1 MCDMGMNI
9 GPELREMIE
18 QSGIEQKDTINKD
31 DFLKLFE
38 ANWDE
43 YKDYLLPNIK
53 N

>member
-18 QSGIEQKDTINKD
+18 KSGIEEKDTINQD
-31 DFLKLFE
+31 DLLKFFE
-38 ANWDE
+38 DNWDE
-43 YKDYLLPNIK
+43 FEDYLLPNVK